1 MTRAEMDELTKGL
14 ITKSA
19 KIRRL
24 EDHGVSRSEIA
35 NYLGIR
41 YQHVR
46 NVLIAPRP
54 KRATDE
60 VQASAA
66 TVANALTI
74 DQAKRGL
81 AVQFGVPVE
90 TIEITIRG

>member
-1 MTRAEMDELTKGL
+1 MTKDEMDELTQGL
-14 ITKSA
+14 STKSA
-19 KIRRL
+19 KIRLL
-24 EDHGVSRSEIA
+24 EDHGVARSAIA

-54 KRATDE
+54 KRTEAPATA
-60 VQASAA
+60 V
-66 TVANALTI
+66 TGGNALTI

-81 AVQFGVPVE
+81 AVQFGVPVDA
-90 TIEITIRG
+90 IEITIRG